1 MLNILAA
8 LAGVALAV
16 LLLRARL
23 SRYSKGGRR
32 RVSSLRR
39 IAMEQFRARL
49 INRAAAGFITAMFLV
64 AFFADFIAS
73 DLPIVLHREGRTWVL
88 PNLFHPPE
96 LMTVNN
102 VQLLTGGL
110 LEGDWAL
117 FPPIPYGPNED
128 LGQLGTRRVA
138 APSVLHPLGT
148 DDRGRDIAARM
159 VHGTRVTLAVGV
171 LGVGCYV
178 LIGLALGATAGYL
191 GGRWDTLVERVTE
204 VFMSFPPLFLVL
216 TIQAL
221 LPTTAGVAS
230 VLQLVAVI
238 GLTGWTQVSRLVR
251 AEVMRVKTLDYVLAA
266 RAAGLSQARILV
278 RYVLPNAI
286 GPVLVA
292 ATFGIAGAVL
302 IESALSFLGFGV
314 QPPMASWGELLQQA
328 RETRRAWMVLY
339 PGLTIFLTVTA
350 YNLAGEGL
358 RDALDPRLRT

>member
-1 MLNILAA
+1 MLNILATI
-8 LAGVALAV
+8 LGVV
-16 LLLRARL
+16 LVAWWSARL
-23 SRYSKGGRR
+23 WRKRSAPAQG
-32 RVSSLRR
+32 VSESLGR
-39 IAMEQFRARL
+39 IAARHFRARVL
-49 INRAAAGFITAMFLV
+49 NRLSAGFILLLFLM

-73 DLPIVLHREGRTWVL
+73 DLPIVLHRDGRTWIL
-88 PNLFHPPE
+88 PNLTRPPE
-96 LMTVNN
+96 LMTVDN
-102 VQLLTGGL
+102 VQLLVGGL
-110 LEGDWAL
+110 KEGDWAIL
-117 FPPIPYGPNED
+117 PPIPYGPNED

-138 APSVLHPLGT
+138 SPSVLHPLGT

-159 VHGTRVTLAVGV
+159 VHGSRVTLAVGI

-178 LIGLALGATAGYL
+178 LIGLILGTTAGYF
-191 GGRWDTLVERVTE
+191 GGWWDTLVERVTE
-204 VFMSFPPLFLVL
+204 VFLSFPPLFLIL

-230 VLQLVAVI
+230 VLQLVAVL
-238 GLTGWTQVSRLVR
+238 GFTGWTGVSRLVR
-251 AEVMRVKTLDYVLAA
+251 AEVLRVKTQDYVLAA
-266 RAAGLSQARILV
+266 RAAGLSRVRILT

-350 YNLAGEGL
+350 YNLVGEGI
-358 RDALDPRLRT
+358 RDALDPRMRY